1 MKEKKPYKENNM
13 KNILAEN
20 LLRFGV
26 KNLSKS
32 DIKKL
37 QEQDPNGRKLPG
49 AKVTAQ
55 APEKKLQASF
65 MRADKKTATW
75 FANIKMDP
83 KTKKWNLVDIR
94 FSADG
99 QDTAAPPLRIE
110 NNLVQAGNVRQLLT
124 VTGIG
129 DLVGFTGPGMSPLA
143 ALNNLLSQ
151 ISKQTGVQYGVS
163 QQLKTIITPPE
174 MPNFYYTYKEST
186 VPKGSYLKPGIK
198 FGVKSNVDPD
208 TNQVLNKYLYI
219 GERFDPSLAIVIDE
233 SGKLRGSGTQSV
245 GSVLNTLLTAKQ
257 QYLNVSPNDDY
268 AKDNVLKSIKSLPYQ
283 SLL

>member
-94 FSADG
+94 FTADG
-99 QDTAAPPLRIE
+99 QATAAPPLAIKD
-110 NNLVQAGNVRQLLT
+110 NLVQAGNVRQLLT
-124 VTGIG
+124 ATSTG
-129 DLVGFTGPGMSPLA
+129 DLVGYTGPGMSPLA

-151 ISKQTGVQYGVS
+151 IAKQTGVQYGVS
-163 QQLKTIITPPE
+163 QQLKNIITPPE

-186 VPKGSYLKPGIK
+186 VPKGGYLKPGIK

-219 GERFDPSLAIVIDE
+219 GERFNPSLDISIDN
-233 SGKLRGSGTQSV
+233 SGKLRLAGIDSVDSVAKELLQSK
-245 GSVLNTLLTAKQ
+245 NE
-257 QYLNVSPNDDY
+257 YINVSPNDNY

-283 SLL
+283 SLF